1 MKSTRTVIPA
11 EAGIHRQPANSGPSA
26 WIPAFAGMTGTRE
39 RGTSLIEVLITL
51 VIVTFGLLGVA
62 AFQAKS
68 QVGSVES
75 YQRAQAIILLDD
87 MTSRLNA
94 NSAQAGAYVG
104 TYGVGDAQPVNCSAT
119 AAGAARDLCQ
129 WSASLKGASEVQASG
144 ANIGAMIGA
153 RGCIELV
160 TAADLTPGVCRP
172 AVYRVSV
179 AWQGLHDTRAP
190 RLTCGANLYGRET
203 LRRAISGQVTVG
215 LPACS

>member
-1 MKSTRTVIPA
+1 M
-11 EAGIHRQPANSGPSA
+11 
-26 WIPAFAGMTGTRE
+26 TRE
-39 RGTSLIEVLITL
+39 RGTSLIEVLVTL

-75 YQRAQAIILLDD
+75 YQRAQAVILLDD
-87 MTSRLNA
+87 MTSRINA

-104 TYGVGDAQPVNCSAT
+104 SYGTGDAQPVNCTT
-119 AAGAARDLCQ
+119 AATGAARDVCQ
-129 WSASLKGASEVQASG
+129 WSASLKGAAEVQQASG
-144 ANIGAMIGA
+144 TNIGAMIGA
-153 RGCIELV
+153 RGCVELV
-160 TAADLTPGVCRP
+160 TAADTTPGVCRP

-190 RLTCGANLYGRET
+190 RLSCGANQYGRET